1 MAAGWAGETVGGEP
15 VTAMVSIRRRHQGA
29 GSQGDPL
36 AYDRGDGHHGRPA
49 PSGAGLLTGPGDLA
63 PAPSSERRTHYRWP
77 RARARCELRPS
88 RR

>member
-36 AYDRGDGHHGRPA
+36 AYDRGDGHHGRP
-49 PSGAGLLTGPGDLA
+49 SGAGLLTGPGDGA
-63 PAPSSERRTHYRWP
+63 PAPSSGRRTHYRWP